1 MGDSMTWTQV
11 FWMKVQQLNHSVTAA
26 AYLIQVLN
34 QGMIKINNKLPG
46 HGHDDKRLM
55 HNSNGVVY
63 RSK

>member
-11 FWMKVQQLNHSVTAA
+11 IWMKVHQLNHWVTAA

-34 QGMIKINNKLPG
+34 QGMIKINNKLLG
-46 HGHDDKRLM
+46 HGHNGKWLM
-55 HNSNGVVY
+55 HNSNGVDY